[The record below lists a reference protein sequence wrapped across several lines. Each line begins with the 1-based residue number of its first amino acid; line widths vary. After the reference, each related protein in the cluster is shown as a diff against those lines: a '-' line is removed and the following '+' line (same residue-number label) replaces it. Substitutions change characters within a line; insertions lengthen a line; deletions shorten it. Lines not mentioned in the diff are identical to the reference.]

1 LKGPRFALACSL
13 LKEWATK
20 GLSPLDFEERRM
32 TPQDIK
38 LIQDSFAKVAP
49 IADQAAA
56 LFYGR
61 LFEIAPEV
69 RSLFKA
75 DISEQGKKLM
85 ATLGV
90 AVASLEKFD
99 ALKPVLEDLARRHVA
114 YGVSDDHYAPVGA
127 ALIWTLQQ
135 GLGESF
141 TDATRDAWLVAYTA
155 IVDTMKAATA

>member
-1 LKGPRFALACSL
+1 
-13 LKEWATK
+13 
-20 GLSPLDFEERRM
+20 M

-69 RSLFKA
+69 RPLFNA

-114 YGVSDDHYAPVGA
+114 YGVRDDHYAPVGA

-141 TDATRDAWLVAYTA
+141 TDPTRDAWLAAYTA
-155 IVDTMKAATA
+155 IADTMKAATA